1 MMVRETN
8 EFHGKSGFDSNCL
21 FRSLFPCT
29 DDDDDESWK
38 VRRAAIRVMAAVVKC
53 KQHNPAILWIKEL
66 VIRRGKSSTVANAM
80 VGRFKEREENCR
92 VDVIDC
98 FAKLLAVTIAASS
111 CGVVSF
117 GTDADMELADTGVMI
132 DLRTKYG
139 PAVLKACE
147 KLLSNKKGEERSKSS
162 ALSLLSTLCL
172 APGGVGGE
180 CEVNSVFKHV
190 QSFLAQGRTS
200 NEKGLS
206 KGVSNKA
213 LKLDAL
219 CLIRVMLSS
228 DTHNPSHIKNGLCK
242 TLLEEICLT
251 VQEQWYKVIAEALR
265 VLAEVPGFFLSGYSN
280 EDDVIRKKEMNA
292 VALQLY
298 TAIEPLL
305 AASDV
310 DQEIKE
316 CALTASAALLGTLY
330 GSLTCEQIERIL
342 TLLLEKLKNE
352 TTRISAIKTLSA
364 IADSSNTESM
374 DDEKIDLSCIL
385 GESIAVMSMF
395 LRQQSR
401 RLKQSALEA
410 LVVVVS
416 NHGNTAVALGGAQL
430 FSSTQEEVSNLITDS
445 DLHLSHLSMRVS
457 IAMLKVC
464 PSCGAAA
471 KVHVLPPS
479 LNLTTSS
486 LMQEVALESL
496 LELLEQMVV
505 SNAVEFSELLTMLQ
519 VRASNDTPLSKHAI
533 SHLGKCIAVI
543 TAATSPENR
552 QGVVAELLSTLN
564 DVDGAVN
571 SRGTKHVVLS
581 LLVLGDLGRVVDF
594 SAMTGVTNRLQSV
607 YMACF
612 DSSSEEVKQAASY
625 GFGRAAIGSQ
635 GVLLPCLL
643 SALESSEP
651 KKQYLLLSAVKEYI
665 QCELKSARIDDL
677 AGSVPVILPHLLK
690 HCADSDEGSRTV
702 VAECMGSLTC
712 VQPVQMFQK
721 LQELGTQHFT
731 IHAPAGH
738 VTQDDET
745 SETNALI
752 CWTVVTSVKHAIA
765 GKASMHVLSTFMPHF
780 LKQLDQN
787 ELIVRNAALLM
798 VYSAVHHMPQLVAG
812 FMRDLIM
819 PSLFAAAELKL
830 TRVVD
835 LGPFKHTVDDA
846 LPLRKSAMSIFATC
860 LEKLPASLDIA
871 AFIPVL
877 ASALCDLEDVQLKAH
892 QIVISMCHRQAPY
905 LVAAAESFVSP
916 FEEMLSEKMIKKKT
930 ANKAGT
936 ELERAREWIKS
947 GLRALIQMS
956 KLDGVMKC
964 AKFATFVERV
974 KANTK
979 LRPMLDVLEDER

>member
-1 MMVRETN
+1 
-8 EFHGKSGFDSNCL
+8 
-21 FRSLFPCT
+21 
-29 DDDDDESWK
+29 
-38 VRRAAIRVMAAVVKC
+38 MAAVVKC
-53 KQHNPAILWIKEL
+53 KQRNPAMLWTKEF
-66 VIRRGKSSTVANAM
+66 VIRRGKSSTVAHAM
-80 VGRFKEREENCR
+80 VERFKEREETCR

-98 FAKLLAVTIAASS
+98 FTKLLEITIAATS

-117 GTDADMELADTGVMI
+117 GTDSDMELTDTGVVI
-132 DLRTKYG
+132 DLRTQYG
-139 PAVLKACE
+139 PAVLKECE
-147 KLLSNKKGEERSKSS
+147 KLLSSKKGEERSKSS

-180 CEVNSVFKHV
+180 GEVNSVFQHV
-190 QSFLAQGRTS
+190 QSFLAQGRS
-200 NEKGLS
+200 SSEIGLS
-206 KGVSNKA
+206 KGVSNKT

-228 DTHNPSHIKNGLCK
+228 DKHIPSHIKNGLCK

-265 VLAEVPGFFLSGYSN
+265 VLAEVPRFFLSGYTN
-280 EDDVIRKKEMNA
+280 EDDVIKKKEMNA
-292 VALQLY
+292 VASQLY

-316 CALTASAALLGTLY
+316 CALSACATLLAALH

-364 IADSSNTESM
+364 IAASSNSESM

-385 GESIAVMSMF
+385 GEAIAAMSTF

-410 LVVVVS
+410 LVVVIS
-416 NHGNTAVALGGAQL
+416 NHGTAAIALSGAQL
-430 FSSTQEEVSNLITDS
+430 FSTTQEEVSSLITDS

-457 IAMLKVC
+457 IAMLKAC
-464 PSCGAAA
+464 PACGAAA
-471 KVHVLPPS
+471 KIHVLPPS

-505 SNAVEFSELLTMLQ
+505 SNAVDFSELLTMLQ
-519 VRASNDTPLSKHAI
+519 SRASKGTHLSKHAI
-533 SHLGKCIAVI
+533 SHLAKCIAVI

-552 QGVVAELLSTLN
+552 QGVVAGLLSTLN
-564 DVDGAVN
+564 DVGAVADTN
-571 SRGTKHVVLS
+571 GTKQVVLS

-594 SAMTGVTNRLQSV
+594 SVMPGVADRLKSV

-625 GFGRAAIGSQ
+625 GFGRAAIGAK
-635 GVLLPCLL
+635 GVLLPALL

-651 KKQYLLLSAVKEYI
+651 KKQYLLLSAVKEFI
-665 QCELKSARIDDL
+665 QCELKSAPIDDL
-677 AGSVPVILPHLLK
+677 TGSVPVILPHLLK

-721 LQELGTQHFT
+721 LQELGTQHFA
-731 IHAPAGH
+731 IAAPAGH
-738 VTQDDET
+738 VTQGDET
-745 SETNALI
+745 SERNALV

-765 GKASMHVLSTFMPHF
+765 GKASMLVLSTFMPQF

-798 VYSAVHHMPQLVAG
+798 VYSAVHHMPQLVAS
-812 FMRDLIM
+812 FMQDLIM

-860 LEKLPASLDIA
+860 LEKLPESLDIA
-871 AFIPVL
+871 AFMPVL
-877 ASALCDLEDVQLKAH
+877 ARALCDLEDVQLKAY
-892 QIVISMCHRQAPY
+892 QIVISMCYRQAIY
-905 LVAAAESFVSP
+905 LVAAAEAFVGP
-916 FEEMLSEKMIKKKT
+916 FEEMLSEKTIKKKT

-956 KLDGVMKC
+956 KLDGAMNC

-974 KANTK
+974 KANAK
-979 LRPMLDVLEDER
+979 LRPILDSLEDER